1 MKKLFILMAFLV
13 TGCGA
18 VNASAMG
25 NTTEYQLARVSTP
38 SPVPTVTIGYQ
49 ATANVAETQVA
60 IAQATANEANR
71 VMVQAT
77 NDQKQRDHETSM
89 QNAQATQQAESNA
102 MVQLGWTATAASTS
116 IPLTAKAQVE
126 NMTAIA
132 EYKVVTIAQL
142 TATAALPTQIV
153 AVANA
158 KTQAQFA
165 PLYMGVQIFAIFAIG
180 VFLLFV
186 SWMLRWYWMRQDAR
200 ERAASP
206 QGVAERHGY
215 KPIPS
220 AAPDPE
226 PEFIQPTET
235 VITVR
240 QDYGGGNMHM
250 DRYTVPCTKDMLLQ
264 FAENVLT
271 KNWTLGINAW
281 EKDDTLFTR
290 DTYKPFRAWLQV
302 NKFTVSTG
310 GGALAL
316 TDAGRAFLDAFLN
329 QSTLPTEYQFGEVTA

>member
-1 MKKLFILMAFLV
+1 MKKMFIFMAFFL
-13 TGCGA
+13 TACGGQ
-18 VNASAMG
+18 VSALS
-25 NTTEYQLARVSTP
+25 NTTEYQLSRMSTP

-60 IAQATANEANR
+60 IAQATADEANR

-77 NDQKQRDHETSM
+77 NDEAQRQHEKYIVD
-89 QNAQATQQAESNA
+89 AQGTQQINDADFIRDS
-102 MVQLGWTATAASTS
+102 WTATAALTAV
-116 IPLTAKAQVE
+116 PLTSTAQVD
-126 NMTAIA
+126 NSTAIS
-132 EYKVVTIAQL
+132 AQTTL
-142 TATAALPTQIV
+142 TTSLITATAALPTQIV

-165 PLYMGVQIFAIFAIG
+165 PVYMGVQIFAIFAIG
-180 VFLLFV
+180 VFLLFAA
-186 SWMLRWYWMRQDAR
+186 WMLRWYWMRQDAR
-200 ERAASP
+200 EIATSP
-206 QGVAERHGY
+206 QGVAERNGL
-215 KPIPS
+215 KPIPQVE
-220 AAPDPE
+220 PE

-281 EKDDTLFTR
+281 EKDNTLFTR
-290 DTYKPFRAWLQV
+290 DTYKPFRAWLQA